1 MPLTDPKPGDQV
13 LYVSPFR
20 TGVYLATLTAI
31 NVEGLVNIEVYIP
44 GVKKALS
51 LRALKFGPE
60 ERVRP
65 R

>member
-1 MPLTDPKPGDQV
+1 MTEPKPGDSV

-20 TGVYLATLTAI
+20 TGSYPATVTAI

-44 GVKKALS
+44 GVKDPLN